1 MSQTV
6 YKSRTFKSIV
16 FYLRKGQPTKFPT
29 KAKWT
34 KVWDGTKEPRVAS
47 KQLKVSFTVT
57 NVYQETTM
65 TKPQCCPSAVS

>member
-16 FYLRKGQPTKFPT
+16 FYLRKGQLTKFPT

-57 NVYQETTM
+57 NVYHPTIKRAQ
-65 TKPQCCPSAVS
+65 